1 MNDYSSQKGK
11 KFYIVMDFPPYMGS
25 KEDIESTWAF
35 ENNIITI
42 SSWLYEKVKKVRGEK
57 NLINIPIGIPVK
69 TYRRKSSIKKNKN
82 QILMMYNKG
91 RYKAAEDGKKHCI

>member
-1 MNDYSSQKGK
+1 MIYVKELIEKNIPDGDIIIASAWQTAEYMNDYSSQKGK

-57 NLINIPIGIPVK
+57 I
-69 TYRRKSSIKKNKN
+69 
-82 QILMMYNKG
+82 
-91 RYKAAEDGKKHCI
+91 